1 MIILDFLIKKLQA
14 SNGQDNKHA
23 IGCISPYKKQVVKLN
38 EALKDKY
45 GNRFRDNVVVN
56 TVDAFQVEVLS
67 AKLM

>member
-14 SNGQDNKHA
+14 ANAQDNKHA

-45 GNRFRDNVVVN
+45 GKGIRENITVN
-56 TVDAFQVEVLS
+56 TVDAFQVEAL
-67 AKLM
+67 LG